1 MQSMLIC
8 VMSLIMDGYHPC
20 MDTFSSFLGS
30 CCLHTALDFFITCA
44 VVKAPQTCNSS
55 YQPGCTNFGFFRL
68 RGAMIGMLIRFD
80 RQCNDHCCYCYFQQ
94 MDKRGELTEEKVEAR
109 LTDENEKEAEK

>member
-80 RQCNDHCCYCYFQQ
+80 RA
-94 MDKRGELTEEKVEAR
+94 DKRGELTEEKVEAR